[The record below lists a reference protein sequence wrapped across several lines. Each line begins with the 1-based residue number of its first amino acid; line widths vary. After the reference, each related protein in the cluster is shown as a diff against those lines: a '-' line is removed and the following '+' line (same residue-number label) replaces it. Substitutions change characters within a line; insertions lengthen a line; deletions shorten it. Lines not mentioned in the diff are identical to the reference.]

1 MSSPPTSPLRSSLVG
16 TGLLLRHQLR
26 RDVWILLAWT
36 VALAV
41 LYVMQAVSVAGLYPN
56 QAEFDKAAALM
67 GHNSAFVAMAG
78 PARALDTLGGQ
89 VAWQA
94 SAFGCILA
102 GLMSMFLVG
111 RHTRV
116 DEEKGRDELVR
127 STVVGR
133 YAPMTSALLVALLA
147 NVLAGLAVAL
157 GLVAYPLAAAD
168 SVALGVGLT
177 LCGWL
182 FSGVAL
188 IAMQLTSSARSAYG
202 LTGLAIGVAYV
213 LRAVGDVGNG
223 LLSWLSPIGW
233 YQAMHAFS
241 GLRWWPVLLLAA
253 GAAVSVAAAYAVFAR
268 RDVGS
273 GVFAARSGPGRGRLR
288 GPLGLAWRLQRGAL
302 LGWASGIFLIGLSY
316 GAIGKDVKSL
326 IGTGSTTTE
335 MFVKAGTLVDG
346 FYATA
351 IYMLGIIAV
360 GFAVSSALRP
370 RTEEL
375 DGHLEGLLATGLPR
389 NRWLLAHVT
398 VTVLGT
404 TAALGLGGL
413 GLGLG
418 YATATGDGSR
428 IGPWLLDTWTYVA
441 PVLVLAAVARLLYGL
456 AARLGSLAWLALAFC
471 AVVML
476 FAEVL
481 RFPQWLRDLSPFHH
495 LALVPA
501 QDFRWWPFVALLVVA
516 ALLSAAGQLA
526 FRRRDAG

>member
-1 MSSPPTSPLRSSLVG
+1 MSRLRDALTG

-36 VALAV
+36 VALAM

-56 QAEFDKAAALM
+56 QAEFDRAAALM

-102 GLMSMFLVG
+102 GLMSMFLLG

-133 YAPMTSALLVALLA
+133 YAPMTSALLVALVA
-147 NVLAGLAVAL
+147 NVLVGAAVAAAL
-157 GLVAYPLAAAD
+157 AAYPLAAAD

-182 FSGVAL
+182 FSGTAL

-202 LTGLAIGVAYV
+202 LVGLAIGVAYV
-213 LRAVGDVGNG
+213 LRAVGDVGNDV
-223 LLSWLSPIGW
+223 LSWLSPIGW

-241 GLRWWPVLLLAA
+241 GLRWWPAALLLV
-253 GAAVSVAAAYAVFAR
+253 GAALAVAAAYAVFAR
-268 RDVGS
+268 RDVGA
-273 GVFAARSGPGRGRLR
+273 GVLAARPGPARGRLH
-288 GPLGLAWRLQRGAL
+288 GPLGLTWRLQRGAV
-302 LGWASGIFLIGLSY
+302 LGWSAGLFLVGLSY
-316 GAIGKDVKSL
+316 GSMGKDVGSI
-326 IGTGSTTTE
+326 IGTGSTTTQ
-335 MFVKAGTLVDG
+335 MFVQSGGSLVDG

-351 IYMLGIIAV
+351 FALLAV
-360 GFAVSSALRP
+360 VSVGLAVSSALRP
-370 RTEEL
+370 RAEEV
-375 DGHLEGLLATGLPR
+375 DGYLEALLATALPR
-389 NRWLLAHVT
+389 SRWLLAHVT

-404 TAALGLGGL
+404 VAALGLGGL
-413 GLGLG
+413 GMGLG
-418 YATATGDGSR
+418 YALVTGDGSR
-428 IGPWLLDTWTYVA
+428 IAPWLLDSLTYVA

-456 AARLGSLAWLALAFC
+456 APRLASLAWLALAFC
-471 AVVML
+471 AVVLL

-481 RFPQWLRDLSPFHH
+481 RFPSWVRDLSPFHH

-501 QDFRWWPFVALLVVA
+501 EAFRWWPFVALLLVA
-516 ALLSAAGQLA
+516 AVVSLAGQLA
-526 FRRRDAG
+526 FRRRDVG